1 MVESTKIINSDYE
14 LNHEFRFYINKKFNE
29 SKAKKQSIVYSFLND
44 DKKNSPTLKCFLE
57 NLSWM
62 NNGVLLD
69 NSPECFERKAF
80 VFLNY
85 FINRSQSEKFYD
97 LYYRPDNTTGSFRYF
112 LDIPD
117 LFLFKDFIN
126 PFKFINYLFDCG
138 DDISAYFLLDRSY
151 RRIKYLTIN
160 VFSKYPQNS
169 FNMLMEYISD
179 YKNDTLPSNVIY
191 NRNIT
196 IDTKKLLFYNY
207 YSVTAILKMYDPGLD
222 FPDKEINELF
232 KPTCYD
238 KSDCVHLY
246 YMSKTDGDEDCEV
259 GKKFNLTT
267 DQLKIFIDRM
277 FYMYN
282 SYRNDLSNSNLNSI
296 RFLSKLS
303 SAVKI
308 LSDDNRRE
316 STFLIIDYIKSSEKT
331 QIKINEVLEDICE
344 IYNIPRVMHENK
356 NTEID
361 YVNYI
366 VDNIDMPD
374 FLYHPTAYSTLR
386 TIIFASVST
395 MRNFMQ
401 RINKNFNEYSDDDI
415 SVLLCWIQSGNSS
428 AIDHIL
434 QLFVTVYDEQSD
446 SYFSAEFVSRMINY
460 LILTTA
466 QFSKKNDVNSD
477 SVVNEHTDSD
487 YLFYPFANMYIDYD
501 EMYDKTVS
509 FIRKLVIQACQ
520 LTKTNKFFRQNIES
534 TLQLIPAYTCS
545 LNNDYMYLRAV
556 FCIEFLK
563 EISKSDQLTEKWVKK
578 YTDCLLRIIDVRSI
592 ENVDEFSP
600 LIQSAIL
607 YKIL

>member
-1 MVESTKIINSDYE
+1 MVESTKIINNDYE

-29 SKAKKQSIVYSFLND
+29 SRAKKQSIVYSFLND

-57 NLSWM
+57 NLSWTD
-62 NNGVLLD
+62 NGVLLD
-69 NSPECFERKAF
+69 NSPECLERKAF

-85 FINRSQSEKFYD
+85 FINSSQSEKFYD
-97 LYYRPDNTTGSFRYF
+97 LYYRPDDTTGSFRYF

-117 LFLFKDFIN
+117 LFLFNDFIN

-169 FNMLMEYISD
+169 FNMLMEYISN
-179 YKNDTLPSNVIY
+179 YKNNTLQSNVIY
-191 NRNIT
+191 NKNVT
-196 IDTKKLLFYNY
+196 IDTKELLFYNY
-207 YSVTAILKMYDPGLD
+207 YSVTAMLKMYDPGLD

-282 SYRNDLSNSNLNSI
+282 SYKNDLSNINLDSI
-296 RFLSKLS
+296 RFLSKLIN
-303 SAVKI
+303 AVKI

-477 SVVNEHTDSD
+477 SVVNEHIDGD

-509 FIRKLVIQACQ
+509 FIRKLVAQACQ

-534 TLQLIPAYTCS
+534 TLQLIPSYTCS
-545 LNNDYMYLRAV
+545 LNADYMYLRAI